1 MDLRNGHNH
10 GFKNGNKISGR
21 VLHNLDI
28 QLSEKKMTLKSTL
41 LSSILILLSFTL
53 SAQTLKENIARDF
66 MHLNELT
73 QKGEY
78 AKIADMLP
86 EKMFDLVSKD
96 DLIEA
101 MSVGMNNKQIKVSIL
116 DTELLN
122 ISTPEKIDGCYYS
135 ELKYTTRM
143 AMSFIPPEKEGIE
156 EKNMRVE
163 RTVAA
168 LANTFGSNNVQYDPK
183 KEEFSVLA
191 KKRSYG
197 MSSNDGRDWKF
208 INIDRTQRV
217 MLERILPKEILAREL
232 DYN

>member
-1 MDLRNGHNH
+1 
-10 GFKNGNKISGR
+10 
-21 VLHNLDI
+21 
-28 QLSEKKMTLKSTL
+28 MTLKFTL
-41 LSSILILLSFTL
+41 LSSMLILLSITL

-66 MHLNELT
+66 MHLSELT

-86 EKMFDLVSKD
+86 EKMFEVVSKD

-122 ISTPEKIDGCYYS
+122 ITTPEKIDACYYS
-135 ELKYTTRM
+135 ELKYTTKM
-143 AMSFIPPEKEGIE
+143 AMSFIPPEKEGAA
-156 EKNMRVE
+156 EKNKRVD

-168 LANTFGSNNVQYDPK
+168 LANTFGSNNVQYDAEN
-183 KEEFSVLA
+183 EEFSVLA

-197 MSSNDGRDWKF
+197 ISTNDGLDWKF
-208 INIDRTQRV
+208 ISIDRTQRV
-217 MLERILPKEILAREL
+217 ILEKILPKEILAREL